1 MEGALWQTA
10 TGPHRKP
17 VEQAKYQPAE
27 KEVALRGH
35 SCVAAGDVG
44 KRQRTINLW
53 KEMQGF
59 QTGDRLCRC
68 SFEFF
73 SFFLDPKYLE
83 MKVES
88 FAE

>member
-1 MEGALWQTA
+1 MVPPSQERKVEGALWRTA

-44 KRQRTINLW
+44 KRQDHKSL
-53 KEMQGF
+53 E
-59 QTGDRLCRC
+59 GDARFPNRGQAVQM
-68 SFEFF
+68 FI
-73 SFFLDPKYLE
+73 
-83 MKVES
+83 
-88 FAE
+88 

>member
-1 MEGALWQTA
+1 MVPPSQERKVEGALWRAA

-44 KRQRTINLW
+44 KRQDHKSL
-53 KEMQGF
+53 E
-59 QTGDRLCRC
+59 GDARFPNRGQAVQM
-68 SFEFF
+68 F
-73 SFFLDPKYLE
+73 
-83 MKVES
+83 V
-88 FAE
+88 